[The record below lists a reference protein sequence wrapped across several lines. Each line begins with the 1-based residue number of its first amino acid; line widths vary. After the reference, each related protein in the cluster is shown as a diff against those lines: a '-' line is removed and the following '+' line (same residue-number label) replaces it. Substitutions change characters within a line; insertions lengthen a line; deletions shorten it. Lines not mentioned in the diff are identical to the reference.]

1 MALKLKQI
9 ITTEWKNYEQLSC
22 KSLDFKKWLCKSDS
36 VSIFLQNVI
45 GKEVYFKEMSS
56 SNNNHGFLREAIVY
70 NGNKPLIYAQ
80 TQFPT
85 DLANKIAGLAELGDN
100 SLGEFLLQNNQF
112 FKKAMSFG
120 YLKQFQQLPAEIQKD
135 KNINKRNYLICRRS
149 TLAICDHKAE
159 LLEVFLP
166 EFEKL
171 FLYDL

>member
-9 ITTEWKNYEQLSC
+9 TNIERKNHEQLSC
-22 KSLDFKKWLCKSDS
+22 KSQNFKKWLCNTNS
-36 VSIFLQNVI
+36 VSLFLHDNV
-45 GKEVYFKEMSS
+45 GKEIYFKEISS
-56 SNNNHGFLREAIVY
+56 SNNSNGFLREAIVY
-70 NGNKPLIYAQ
+70 NSNQPLIFAQ
-80 TQFPT
+80 TLFPKE
-85 DLANKIAGLAELGDN
+85 LADKITGLTELGNN